1 MGNDKNFVLKAI
13 ANGSH
18 AFNLIALKGKIYKK
32 IASLKPQGILSDE
45 PIKWED
51 LDKSKFKNMRFM
63 QKWADKFGCAWFRF
77 TGTVPE
83 AGKGKRVVAR
93 IKLQGEGLVYDK
105 DGHVF
110 QGITQ
115 VLSKGD
121 LFHSTIGK
129 QIVDISPCAEG
140 GEEIELYV
148 DAGFNGKL
156 RFENMSA
163 HLRRY
168 DLAVMDEELNS
179 YYYDYIEAY
188 FLMCKL
194 LGDAEG
200 MKDSDVGKA
209 EVYSAR
215 AKELDEGM
223 KNAWKVFKEQGAAKA
238 REALAPVL
246 FRPID
251 YPAVTH
257 YAVGHA
263 HIDLAWLWPLRETR
277 RKIGRTFAN
286 QLRNIKKYDNFIFAE
301 SQAQMF
307 TWLKEDY
314 PEVFEQVKKYVDEG
328 RIELQGGMWVESDC
342 NLPSGESWIRQF
354 LYGKRYFKE
363 EFGKDMKMCWL
374 PDCFGFPATLPQVIK
389 GCGMDYFMTIKIMSN
404 TVNEF
409 PHSSFKWKG
418 LDGSEVLAHM
428 EPAGD
433 YNSGASPLAIFK
445 SNKRNKEKE
454 SVPVCL
460 LLYGDGD
467 GGGGPGEGHIEY
479 VSRMQKGIYGLA
491 PVKPSKA
498 IDFFEELEKYNDVI
512 PEYDGELYYERHQGT
527 YTSQA
532 AAKLWNRRMENML
545 HLVELL
551 GAEGKLRGVS
561 YDRALVESIWKEV
574 LLYQFHDVL
583 PGSSIKRVY
592 DESRERYKELYK
604 QIQGV
609 AAKLIDD
616 MSSGESEEYTA
627 INPVDF
633 ARKEFIRVEDKWYS
647 VDLPAMGAG
656 KIAPVENMDI
666 SSLTFGENTISN
678 GLITITF
685 GKGGEITS
693 LFDVKNAKELVREG
707 QYFNK
712 LTVYED
718 PFMYYNAWDIRM
730 DYDKLKKHS
739 LKLEGSDTYI
749 DGVRVVRRNRYRFMD
764 SQFEQTVALTLG
776 DTLVQFDM
784 DADWHEELKML
795 RADFIPSVF
804 ADKVKCDIQFGQ
816 IDRSTKNDTSI
827 EQAQFE
833 VCAHKFVNLDGEDYS
848 LALFNRCKYGH
859 KVKEGMLSL
868 ALLRAPRFPD
878 PECDR
883 GSHHISYALYPH
895 KEKFEESDVKARAYC
910 YNNVVML
917 RKANFE
923 EKCPVTVEGDGV
935 ILETVKVAEDEKGI
949 VARLYEYKGKETKA
963 KVSFASKGAAF
974 ECDMLENKKG
984 KAELSKLAFK
994 PFEIK
999 TLYFEL

>member
-105 DGHVF
+105 DGHVL

-140 GEEIELYV
+140 GEEVELYV

-168 DLAVMDEELNS
+168 DLAVMNEELNS

-314 PEVFEQVKKYVDEG
+314 PEVFEQVKKYVAEG

-656 KIAPVENMDI
+656 KIAPVENMDV

-923 EKCPVTVEGDGV
+923 EKCPVGVEGDGV

>member
-1 MGNDKNFVLKAI
+1 
-13 ANGSH
+13 
-18 AFNLIALKGKIYKK
+18 
-32 IASLKPQGILSDE
+32 
-45 PIKWED
+45 
-51 LDKSKFKNMRFM
+51 
-63 QKWADKFGCAWFRF
+63 
-77 TGTVPE
+77 
-83 AGKGKRVVAR
+83 
-93 IKLQGEGLVYDK
+93 
-105 DGHVF
+105 
-110 QGITQ
+110 
-115 VLSKGD
+115 
-121 LFHSTIGK
+121 
-129 QIVDISPCAEG
+129 
-140 GEEIELYV
+140 
-148 DAGFNGKL
+148 
-156 RFENMSA
+156 
-163 HLRRY
+163 
-168 DLAVMDEELNS
+168 
-179 YYYDYIEAY
+179 
-188 FLMCKL
+188 
-194 LGDAEG
+194 
-200 MKDSDVGKA
+200 
-209 EVYSAR
+209 
-215 AKELDEGM
+215 
-223 KNAWKVFKEQGAAKA
+223 
-238 REALAPVL
+238 
-246 FRPID
+246 
-251 YPAVTH
+251 
-257 YAVGHA
+257 
-263 HIDLAWLWPLRETR
+263 
-277 RKIGRTFAN
+277 
-286 QLRNIKKYDNFIFAE
+286 
-301 SQAQMF
+301 
-307 TWLKEDY
+307 
-314 PEVFEQVKKYVDEG
+314 
-328 RIELQGGMWVESDC
+328 
-342 NLPSGESWIRQF
+342 
-354 LYGKRYFKE
+354 
-363 EFGKDMKMCWL
+363 
-374 PDCFGFPATLPQVIK
+374 
-389 GCGMDYFMTIKIMSN
+389 
-404 TVNEF
+404 
-409 PHSSFKWKG
+409 
-418 LDGSEVLAHM
+418 
-428 EPAGD
+428 
-433 YNSGASPLAIFK
+433 
-445 SNKRNKEKE
+445 
-454 SVPVCL
+454 
-460 LLYGDGD
+460 
-467 GGGGPGEGHIEY
+467 
-479 VSRMQKGIYGLA
+479 
-491 PVKPSKA
+491 
-498 IDFFEELEKYNDVI
+498 
-512 PEYDGELYYERHQGT
+512 
-527 YTSQA
+527 
-532 AAKLWNRRMENML
+532 MENML

-656 KIAPVENMDI
+656 KIAPVENMDV

-923 EKCPVTVEGDGV
+923 EKCPVGVEGDGV

-949 VARLYEYKGKETKA
+949 VARLYEYKGKETTA
-963 KVSFASKGAAF
+963 KVSFAAKGAAF

>member
-105 DGHVF
+105 DGHVL

-140 GEEIELYV
+140 GEEVELYV

-949 VARLYEYKGKETKA
+949 VARLYEYKGKETTA

>member
-105 DGHVF
+105 DGHVL

-140 GEEIELYV
+140 GEEVELYV

-656 KIAPVENMDI
+656 KIAPVENMDV

-693 LFDVKNAKELVREG
+693 LFDVKNAKELVRDG

>member
-105 DGHVF
+105 DGHVL

-140 GEEIELYV
+140 GEEVELYV

-445 SNKRNKEKE
+445 SNKRNNEKE

-656 KIAPVENMDI
+656 KIAPVENMDV

-923 EKCPVTVEGDGV
+923 EKCPVGVEGDGV

-963 KVSFASKGAAF
+963 KVSFAAKGAAF

>member
-105 DGHVF
+105 DGHVL

-140 GEEIELYV
+140 GEEVELYV

-223 KNAWKVFKEQGAAKA
+223 KNAWKVFKEHGAAKA

-656 KIAPVENMDI
+656 KIAPVENMDV

-923 EKCPVTVEGDGV
+923 EKCPVGVEGDGV

-949 VARLYEYKGKETKA
+949 VARLYEYKGKETTA

>member
-105 DGHVF
+105 DGHVL

-140 GEEIELYV
+140 GEEVELYV

-479 VSRMQKGIYGLA
+479 VSRMQNGIYGLA

-656 KIAPVENMDI
+656 KIAPVENMDV

-923 EKCPVTVEGDGV
+923 EKCPVGVEGDGV

>member
-93 IKLQGEGLVYDK
+93 IKFQGEGLVYDK
-105 DGHVF
+105 DGHVL

-140 GEEIELYV
+140 GEEVELYV

-200 MKDSDVGKA
+200 MKDSDVGKT

-223 KNAWKVFKEQGAAKA
+223 KNAWKVFKEQGASKA

-656 KIAPVENMDI
+656 KIAPVENMDV

-685 GKGGEITS
+685 GKGGEISS
-693 LFDVKNAKELVREG
+693 LFDVKNAKELVRDG

-923 EKCPVTVEGDGV
+923 EKCPVGVEGDGV

>member
-105 DGHVF
+105 DGHVL

-140 GEEIELYV
+140 GEEVELYV

-656 KIAPVENMDI
+656 KIAPVENMDV

-949 VARLYEYKGKETKA
+949 VARLYEYKGKETTA

>member
-105 DGHVF
+105 DGHVL

-140 GEEIELYV
+140 GEEVELYV

-223 KNAWKVFKEQGAAKA
+223 KNAWRVFKEQGASKA
-238 REALAPVL
+238 REVLAPVL

-656 KIAPVENMDI
+656 KIAPVENMDV

>member
-105 DGHVF
+105 DGHVL

-140 GEEIELYV
+140 GEEVELYV

-656 KIAPVENMDI
+656 KIAPVENMDV

-859 KVKEGMLSL
+859 KVKEGLLSL

-949 VARLYEYKGKETKA
+949 VARLYEYKGKETTA

>member
-105 DGHVF
+105 DGHVL

-140 GEEIELYV
+140 GEEVELYV

-656 KIAPVENMDI
+656 KIAPVENMDV

-923 EKCPVTVEGDGV
+923 EKCPVGVEGDGV

-984 KAELSKLAFK
+984 KAALSKLAFK

>member
-105 DGHVF
+105 DGHVL

-140 GEEIELYV
+140 GEEVELYV

-656 KIAPVENMDI
+656 KIAPVENIDV

-693 LFDVKNAKELVREG
+693 LFDVKNAKELVRDG

-859 KVKEGMLSL
+859 KVKAGMLSL

>member
-105 DGHVF
+105 DGHVL

-140 GEEIELYV
+140 GEEVELYV

-656 KIAPVENMDI
+656 KIAPVENMDV

>member
-105 DGHVF
+105 DGHVL

-140 GEEIELYV
+140 GEEVELYV

-223 KNAWKVFKEQGAAKA
+223 KNAWKVFKEQGASKA

-286 QLRNIKKYDNFIFAE
+286 QLRNIKEYANFIFPE

-545 HLVELL
+545 HLVEFL

-574 LLYQFHDVL
+574 LLYQFHDIL

-656 KIAPVENMDI
+656 KIAPVENIDV

-693 LFDVKNAKELVREG
+693 LFDVKNAKELVRDG

-923 EKCPVTVEGDGV
+923 EKCPVGVEGDGV

-984 KAELSKLAFK
+984 KAELSKLTFK

>member
-105 DGHVF
+105 DGHVL

-140 GEEIELYV
+140 GEEVELYV

-223 KNAWKVFKEQGAAKA
+223 KNAWKFFKEQGAAKA

-491 PVKPSKA
+491 PVKPSMA

>member
-105 DGHVF
+105 DGHVL

-656 KIAPVENMDI
+656 KIAPVENMDV

>member
-105 DGHVF
+105 DGHVL

-140 GEEIELYV
+140 GEEVELYV

-656 KIAPVENMDI
+656 KIAPVENMDV

-693 LFDVKNAKELVREG
+693 LFDVKNAKELVRDG

-804 ADKVKCDIQFGQ
+804 AGQVKCDIQFGQ

>member
-105 DGHVF
+105 DGHVL

-140 GEEIELYV
+140 GEEVELYV

-168 DLAVMDEELNS
+168 DLAVMNEELNS

-314 PEVFEQVKKYVDEG
+314 PEVFEQVKKYVAEG

-656 KIAPVENMDI
+656 KIAPVENMDV

>member
-105 DGHVF
+105 DGHVL

-140 GEEIELYV
+140 GEEVELYV

-491 PVKPSKA
+491 PVKPSTA

-656 KIAPVENMDI
+656 KIAPVENMDV

>member
-1 MGNDKNFVLKAI
+1 MGNDKNFVLNAI

-105 DGHVF
+105 DGHVL

-140 GEEIELYV
+140 GEEVELYV

-156 RFENMSA
+156 RFDNMSA

>member
-105 DGHVF
+105 DGHVL

-140 GEEIELYV
+140 GEEVELYV

-693 LFDVKNAKELVREG
+693 LFDVKNAKELVRDG

>member
-105 DGHVF
+105 DGHVL

-140 GEEIELYV
+140 GEEVELYV

-314 PEVFEQVKKYVDEG
+314 PEVFEQVKKYVAEG

-923 EKCPVTVEGDGV
+923 EKCPVGVEGDGV

-949 VARLYEYKGKETKA
+949 VARLYEYKGKETTA

>member
-105 DGHVF
+105 DGHIL

-140 GEEIELYV
+140 GEEVELYV

-656 KIAPVENMDI
+656 KIAPVENMDV

-923 EKCPVTVEGDGV
+923 EKCPVGVEGDGV

>member
-105 DGHVF
+105 DGHVL

-140 GEEIELYV
+140 GEEVELYV

-409 PHSSFKWKG
+409 PHSSFEWKG

-656 KIAPVENMDI
+656 KIAPVENMDV

>member
-105 DGHVF
+105 DGHVL

-140 GEEIELYV
+140 GEEVELYV

-656 KIAPVENMDI
+656 KIAPVEHIDV

>member
-1 MGNDKNFVLKAI
+1 MGSDKNFVLKAL
-13 ANGSH
+13 ANSSH
-18 AFNLIALKGKIYKK
+18 ALNLMNVKGKIYKK
-32 IASLKPQGILSDE
+32 IGSLKPQGILSDE
-45 PIKWED
+45 PIKWAD

-83 AGKGKRVVAR
+83 EGKGKKVVAR

-105 DGHVF
+105 DGNVL

-129 QIVDISPCAEG
+129 QIVDISPCANG

-156 RFENMSA
+156 RFENMAA

-168 DLAVMDEELNS
+168 DIAVMDEELNG
-179 YYYDYIEAY
+179 YYYDYIQSY

-194 LGDAEG
+194 LGDAETL
-200 MKDSDVGKA
+200 KETEVAKA
-209 EVYSAR
+209 EVYAAR

-223 KNAWKVFKEQGAAKA
+223 KAAWKVYKESGAAAA

-277 RKIGRTFAN
+277 RKVGRTFAN
-286 QLRNIKKYDNFIFAE
+286 QLRNIKKYDNFIFAQ
-301 SQAQMF
+301 SQPQMF
-307 TWLKEDY
+307 EWLKEDY
-314 PEVFEQVKKYVDEG
+314 PQLFEEVKKYVAEG

-363 EFGKDMKMCWL
+363 VFDKDMKMCWL

-409 PHSSFKWKG
+409 PHSTFKWKG

-445 SNKRNKEKE
+445 SNKRNKEKDT
-454 SVPVCL
+454 VPVCL

-479 VSRMQKGIYGLA
+479 VTRMQKGISGLA
-491 PVKPSKA
+491 PVKTA
-498 IDFFEELEKYNDVI
+498 RAVDFFEDLEEFSEVI
-512 PEYDGELYYERHQGT
+512 PQYEGELYYERHQGT

-532 AAKLWNRRMENML
+532 ANKLWNRRMENML

-561 YDRALVESIWKEV
+561 YDRQLVEKIWKEV

-592 DESRERYKELYK
+592 DESKERYKELYK

-616 MSSGESEEYTA
+616 MSKGESEDYTA
-627 INPVDF
+627 INPVNF
-633 ARKEFIRVEDKWYS
+633 ARSEYIRVEDKWYK
-647 VDLPAMGAG
+647 VDLAPMGAG
-656 KIAPVENMDI
+656 KATPVENADI
-666 SSLTFGENTISN
+666 SPLTFGADSISN
-678 GLITITF
+678 GLITVTF
-685 GKGGEITS
+685 GKGGEIIS
-693 LFDVKNAKELVREG
+693 LKDERCGKELVKEG
-707 QYFNK
+707 QYLNK

-730 DYDKLKKHS
+730 DYDKLKKHA

-816 IDRSTKNDTSI
+816 VDRSTKNDTSI

-833 VCAHKFVNLDGEDYS
+833 VCAHKFVNLDGDDYS

-859 KVKEGMLSL
+859 KAKEGMLSL

-917 RKANFE
+917 RKADFE
-923 EKCPVTVEGDGV
+923 EKCPVTVTGDGV
-935 ILETVKVAEDEKGI
+935 ILETVKVSEDEKGI
-949 VARLYEYKGKETKA
+949 VARLYEFKGKNAAAEVAFA
-963 KVSFASKGAAF
+963 KKCDAY
-974 ECDMLENKKG
+974 ECDMLENKKQ
-984 KAELSKLAFK
+984 KADLTKLEFK
-994 PFEIK
+994 PFEVK

>member
-105 DGHVF
+105 DGHVL

-140 GEEIELYV
+140 GEEVELYV

-223 KNAWKVFKEQGAAKA
+223 KNAWKVFKEQGASKA

-251 YPAVTH
+251 YPAATH

-656 KIAPVENMDI
+656 KIAPVENIDV

-693 LFDVKNAKELVREG
+693 LFDVKNAKELVRDG

-833 VCAHKFVNLDGEDYS
+833 VCVHKFVNLDGEDYS

-923 EKCPVTVEGDGV
+923 EKCPVGVEGDGV

>member
-105 DGHVF
+105 DGHVL

-140 GEEIELYV
+140 GEEVELYV

-656 KIAPVENMDI
+656 KIAPVENIDV

-949 VARLYEYKGKETKA
+949 VARLYEYKGKETTA

>member
-105 DGHVF
+105 DGHVL
-110 QGITQ
+110 QGITH

-140 GEEIELYV
+140 GEEVELYV

-156 RFENMSA
+156 RFDNMSA

-656 KIAPVENMDI
+656 KIAPVENMDV

>member
-105 DGHVF
+105 DGHVL

-140 GEEIELYV
+140 GEEVELYV

-949 VARLYEYKGKETKA
+949 VARLYEYKGKETTA

-974 ECDMLENKKG
+974 ECDMLENKRG

>member
-105 DGHVF
+105 DGHVL

-129 QIVDISPCAEG
+129 QIVDISPRAEG
-140 GEEIELYV
+140 GEEVELYV

-656 KIAPVENMDI
+656 KIAPVENMDF

-923 EKCPVTVEGDGV
+923 EKCPVGVEGDGV

>member
-105 DGHVF
+105 DGHVL

-140 GEEIELYV
+140 GEEVELYV

-238 REALAPVL
+238 REALAPGL

-656 KIAPVENMDI
+656 QIAPVETMDV

-923 EKCPVTVEGDGV
+923 EKCPVGVEGDGV

>member
-105 DGHVF
+105 DGHVL

-140 GEEIELYV
+140 GEEVELYV

-656 KIAPVENMDI
+656 KITPVENMDV

-923 EKCPVTVEGDGV
+923 EKCPVGVEGDGV

>member
-105 DGHVF
+105 DGHVL

-140 GEEIELYV
+140 GEEVELYV

-561 YDRALVESIWKEV
+561 YDRELVESIWKEV

-693 LFDVKNAKELVREG
+693 LFDVKNAKELVRDG

-949 VARLYEYKGKETKA
+949 VARLYEYNGKETTA

-974 ECDMLENKKG
+974 ECDMLENKTG

>member
-105 DGHVF
+105 DGHVL

-140 GEEIELYV
+140 GEEVELYV

-223 KNAWKVFKEQGAAKA
+223 KNAWKVFKEQGASKA

-656 KIAPVENMDI
+656 KIAPVENMDV

-923 EKCPVTVEGDGV
+923 EKCPVGVEGDGV

-949 VARLYEYKGKETKA
+949 VARLYEYKGKETTA

-984 KAELSKLAFK
+984 EAELSKLAFK

>member
-77 TGTVPE
+77 AGTVPE

-105 DGHVF
+105 DGHVL

-140 GEEIELYV
+140 GEEVELYV

-656 KIAPVENMDI
+656 KIVPVENMDV